1 MKNASSEKP
10 NHPRACSCTASG
22 YRNTI
27 SMSKTMKSIAV
38 R

>member
-1 MKNASSEKP
+1 MNPNQASSL
-10 NHPRACSCTASG
+10 RITASG

-27 SMSKTMKSIAV
+27 SMSKRMKSIAV